1 MGRRLM
7 QINKI
12 ELKNISY
19 YKQGSEETPCYNAI
33 VYVNGKKAIDVG
45 NDGHGGCDHQYGI
58 DEYNY
63 KDIEEVNKW
72 CIKTFDQQSFTYQ
85 SDGKEEVCTYDFDL
99 EQFCHDELY
108 KWLDARD
115 LRKDLNKKYLFV
127 EDKKLYGYPR
137 KNKNQDVS
145 FKTFFYKKHPS
156 AKCLN
161 FMSFDDAL
169 KLFKESA

>member
-1 MGRRLM
+1 M

-45 NDGHGGCDHQYGI
+45 NDGHGGCDHQHGI
-58 DEYNY
+58 GEYNY

-72 CIKTFDQQSFTYQ
+72 CIKTFGQESFTYQ

-108 KWLDARD
+108 KWLDKKA
-115 LRKDLNKKYLFV
+115 LKKDMQKKYLFV
-127 EDKKLYGYPR
+127 EKGQLMAYKRIANDTETTFKDFFKK
-137 KNKNQDVS
+137 N
-145 FKTFFYKKHPS
+145 HPTS
-156 AKCLN
+156 KCLN
-161 FMSFDDAL
+161 FLPFDDAL
-169 KLFKESA
+169 KLYKESA

>member
-1 MGRRLM
+1 M

-58 DEYNY
+58 GEYNY

-108 KWLDARD
+108 KWLDKKA
-115 LRKDLNKKYLFV
+115 LKKDMQKKYLFV
-127 EDKKLYGYPR
+127 EKGQLMAYKRIANDTETTFKDFFKK
-137 KNKNQDVS
+137 N
-145 FKTFFYKKHPS
+145 HPTS
-156 AKCLN
+156 KCLN
-161 FMSFDDAL
+161 FLPFDDAL
-169 KLFKESA
+169 KLYKESA

>member
-1 MGRRLM
+1 M

-45 NDGHGGCDHQYGI
+45 NDGHGGCDHQHGI
-58 DEYNY
+58 GEYNY

-115 LRKDLNKKYLFV
+115 LRKDLNKKYL
-127 EDKKLYGYPR
+127 
-137 KNKNQDVS
+137 S